1 MQKYKVAITIINYN
15 TKDLLLYCLKKI
27 YQANINI
34 PFQVIV
40 LDNASKDA
48 DEVEEEV
55 KDQYPLV
62 EFLKQ
67 LKNYGYTKGVNICAK
82 YAQADYIFNINTDAF
97 LEANMVEKM
106 VDYLEKNPS
115 VGLIG
120 PQLLNFDGSI
130 QESTYKFLTPLLAL
144 YRRTPI
150 GLLPF
155 ARKAVDRFKM
165 SDWDHKSVREVDWI
179 LGAAYMF
186 PKTIIEKINYLD
198 DDMFLYL
205 SDTYF
210 AWQVWSAGYK
220 VIYYPKVKMYHYHRK
235 SSQNGFALTLI
246 LKKIYWI
253 HIQDGIKFFMKT
265 WGKPNP
271 HKQLT

>member
-67 LKNYGYTKGVNICAK
+67 SKNHGYTKGVNICAK

-155 ARKAVDRFKM
+155 AKKAVDRFKM
-165 SDWDHKSVREVDWI
+165 SDWDHKSIREVDWI

-186 PKTIIEKINYLD
+186 PKTLIEKINYLD
-198 DDMFLYL
+198 EDMFLYL

-220 VIYYPKVKMYHYHRK
+220 VVYYPKVKMYHYHRR
-235 SSQNGFALTLI
+235 SSQNGFVLTLI

>member
-1 MQKYKVAITIINYN
+1 MYKYKYKVAITIVNYN

-27 YQANINI
+27 YNAQISI

-40 LDNASKDA
+40 LDNASNDT
-48 DEVEEEV
+48 DDIEEEV
-55 KDQYPLV
+55 NDKYPLV

-67 LKNYGYTKGVNICAK
+67 PTNDGYTKGVNICAK
-82 YAQADYIFNINTDAF
+82 YAQSEYIFNLNTDAF
-97 LEANMVEKM
+97 LDKGVVEQMVS
-106 VDYLEKNPS
+106 YLEKNPS

-120 PQLLNFDGSI
+120 PQLLNFDSSI
-130 QESTYKFLTPLLAL
+130 QESTYHFLTPLLAL

-155 ARKAVDRFKM
+155 AKKAIDKFKM
-165 SDWDHKSVREVDWI
+165 SDWNHQSVKEVDWV

-198 DDMFLYL
+198 EDMFLYL

-210 AWQVWSAGYK
+210 AWQVWLSGYK
-220 VIYYPKVKMYHYHRK
+220 VVYYPEVKMYHYHRK
-235 SSQNGFALTLI
+235 SSQNGFIFRLLF
-246 LKKIYWI
+246 KKIYWI
-253 HIQDGIKFFMKT
+253 HIQDGIKFFRKT
-265 WGKPNP
+265 WAKPNP
-271 HKQLT
+271 HQ

>member
-1 MQKYKVAITIINYN
+1 MSKHKVAITIINYN
-15 TKDLLLYCLKKI
+15 TKDLLLYCIKKI
-27 YQANINI
+27 YQAKISI
-34 PFQVIV
+34 SFQIIV
-40 LDNASKDA
+40 LDNASRDA
-48 DEVEEEV
+48 DDIEEEL
-55 KDQYPLV
+55 KDKYPLV

-67 LKNYGYTKGVNICAK
+67 PKNYGYTKGVNICAK
-82 YAQADYIFNINTDAF
+82 YAESDYIFNINTDAF
-97 LEANMVEKM
+97 LEKGMVEEM
-106 VDYLEKNPS
+106 VNYLEKNPS

-155 ARKAVDRFKM
+155 AKKAVDKFKM
-165 SDWDHKSVREVDWI
+165 SDWDHKSTREVDWI

-186 PKTIIEKINYLD
+186 PKAIIEKINYLD
-198 DDMFLYL
+198 EDMFLYL

-210 AWQVWSAGYK
+210 AWQMWSAGYK
-220 VIYYPKVKMYHYHRK
+220 VIYYPKVQMYHYHRK
-235 SSQNGFALTLI
+235 SSQNGFVLNLI
-246 LKKIYWI
+246 FKKIYWI
-253 HIQDGIKFFMKT
+253 HIQDGIKFFIKT

>member
-1 MQKYKVAITIINYN
+1 MQKYKVALTIINYN
-15 TKDLLLYCLKKI
+15 TQDLLLYCLKKI
-27 YQANINI
+27 YQAKISI

-40 LDNASKDA
+40 LDNASRDS

-55 KDQYPLV
+55 KDKYPLV

-67 LKNYGYTKGVNICAK
+67 THNYGYTKGLNICAK
-82 YAQADYIFNINTDAF
+82 YAQAEYIFNLNTDAF
-97 LEANMVEKM
+97 VEKNMVENM
-106 VDYLEKNPS
+106 VNYLEQNPS

-130 QESTYKFLTPLLAL
+130 QESTYNFLTPLLAL

-155 ARKAVDRFKM
+155 AQRAVDKFKM
-165 SDWDHKSVREVDWI
+165 SDWDHKSMKEVDWI

-186 PKTIIEKINYLD
+186 PKAVIEKINYLD
-198 DDMFLYL
+198 EDMFLYL

-210 AWQVWSAGYK
+210 SWQVWSAGYK
-220 VIYYPKVKMYHYHRK
+220 VFYYPKVKMYHYHRK
-235 SSQNGFALTLI
+235 SSQNGLAFRLL
-246 LKKIYWI
+246 LKKVYWI
-253 HIQDGIKFFMKT
+253 HIQDGIKFFLKT
-265 WGKPNP
+265 WGQPNP
-271 HKQLT
+271 HK

>member
-27 YQANINI
+27 YKANISI

-62 EFLKQ
+62 EFLRQ
-67 LKNYGYTKGVNICAK
+67 EKNLGYTKGVNICGK
-82 YAQADYIFNINTDAF
+82 YAQAEYIFNLNTDAF
-97 LEANMVEKM
+97 LEVGMIEEMVN
-106 VDYLEKNPS
+106 YLEKNPS

-120 PQLLNFDGSI
+120 PQLLNFDSSI

-150 GLLPF
+150 GLFPF
-155 ARKAVDRFKM
+155 AKRAVNNFKM
-165 SDWDHKSVREVDWI
+165 VDWDHGSIREVDWI

-186 PKTIIEKINYLD
+186 PKAVIEKINYLD
-198 DDMFLYL
+198 EDMFLYL

-220 VIYYPKVKMYHYHRK
+220 VVYYPKVKMYHYHRK
-235 SSQNGFALTLI
+235 SSQNGFVLTLI

-253 HIQDGIKFFMKT
+253 HIKDGIKFFIKT

>member
-67 LKNYGYTKGVNICAK
+67 SKNYGYTKGVNICAK

-106 VDYLEKNPS
+106 VSYLEKNPS

-120 PQLLNFDGSI
+120 PQLLNFDGSM

-155 ARKAVDRFKM
+155 AKREVDKFKM
-165 SDWDHKSVREVDWI
+165 ADWDHKSVREVDWI

-210 AWQVWSAGYK
+210 AWQVWSVGYK
-220 VIYYPKVKMYHYHRK
+220 VVYYPKVKMYHYHRK

>member
-1 MQKYKVAITIINYN
+1 MQEYKVALTIVNYN

-27 YQANINI
+27 YQSRITI

-40 LDNASKDA
+40 LDNASRDA

-55 KDQYPLV
+55 KDKYPLV

-67 LKNYGYTKGVNICAK
+67 STNLGYTKGVNICAK
-82 YAQADYIFNINTDAF
+82 HAKAKYIFNLNTDAF
-97 LEANMVEKM
+97 LDKGVVESMVQYME
-106 VDYLEKNPS
+106 DNPS
-115 VGLIG
+115 VGLLG

-130 QESTYKFLTPLLAL
+130 QESSYQFLTPLIAL

-155 ARKAVDRFKM
+155 AQKAINRFTM
-165 SDWDHKSVREVDWI
+165 SDWDHNSIKEVDWI
-179 LGAAYMF
+179 LGAAYIF
-186 PKTIIEKINYLD
+186 PKAIIEEIGYLD
-198 DDMFLYL
+198 EDMFLYL

-220 VIYYPKVKMYHYHRK
+220 VVYYPTVKMYHYHRK
-235 SSQNGFALTLI
+235 SSQNGFVFKLLF
-246 LKKIYWI
+246 KKIYWI
-253 HIQDGIKFFMKT
+253 HIQDGIKFFIKT
-265 WGKPNP
+265 YNKPNP
-271 HKQLT
+271 HNKLT

>member
-1 MQKYKVAITIINYN
+1 MQKYKVAITVVNYN

-27 YQANINI
+27 YQANITI

-40 LDNASKDA
+40 LDNASKDT

-67 LKNYGYTKGVNICAK
+67 SKNYGYTKGVNICAK

-97 LEANMVEKM
+97 LEVNMVEKM
-106 VDYLEKNPS
+106 VSYLEKNPS

-155 ARKAVDRFKM
+155 AKREVDKFKM
-165 SDWDHKSVREVDWI
+165 ADWDHNSIKEVDWI

-186 PKTIIEKINYLD
+186 PKNIIEKINYLD
-198 DDMFLYL
+198 EDLFLYL

-235 SSQNGFALTLI
+235 SSQSGFILTSI
-246 LKKIYWI
+246 LKKIYWV
-253 HIQDGIKFFMKT
+253 HIQDGTKFFMKT
-265 WGKPNP
+265 WGKANP